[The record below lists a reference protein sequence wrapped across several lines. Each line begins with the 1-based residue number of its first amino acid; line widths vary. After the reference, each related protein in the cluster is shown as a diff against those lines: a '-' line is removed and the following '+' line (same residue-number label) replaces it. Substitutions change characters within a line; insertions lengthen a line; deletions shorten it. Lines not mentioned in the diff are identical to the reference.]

1 MPDIAGSHEPDSEM
15 VTFPVTR
22 LLSWYREY
30 RRALPW
36 RATTD
41 PYRIWLSEVMLQQ
54 TQVATVVPY
63 YERFLTR
70 FPDISALARASEQE
84 VLKVWENLGYYTR
97 ARQLHRAAVFIM
109 DQYGGQIPKCYE
121 DLVRLPG
128 VGSYTA
134 GAILSIAFGQ
144 AVPAIDGNVR
154 RVLCR
159 LFTLSAV
166 STDKKSYGR
175 LSDILV
181 PLLPPGQTG
190 DFNQALMELG
200 ATICR
205 PRLPLCGECPLS
217 SECLARRY
225 FQTEAFPT
233 PSKKKIIPVRDAVA
247 AMIRDGRGR
256 VLVVQRPSPG
266 LLGSLWK
273 FPGGFTEPEEVL
285 AQALKRT
292 VSEETGLGVVDEV
305 FLKTI
310 KHAYTHFRL
319 CLHVFSCQAVGGKLK
334 MTGCADHQWIHPDAF
349 GELPFSKA
357 DRLVGEHFRHHI
369 GLP

>member
-1 MPDIAGSHEPDSEM
+1 MHDHARVPEPERE
-15 VTFPVTR
+15 TTAFPVTR
-22 LLSWYREY
+22 LLSWYREN

-36 RATTD
+36 RETND

-63 YERFLTR
+63 YERFLVR

-97 ARQLHRAAVFIM
+97 ARQFHRAAVIIM
-109 DQYGGQIPKCYE
+109 DQYRGQVPKRYE
-121 DLVRLPG
+121 DLARLPG

-144 AVPAIDGNVR
+144 AFPAIDSNVR

-159 LFTLSAV
+159 FFTLSEV
-166 STDKKSYGR
+166 RTDKNGHGC
-175 LSDILV
+175 LSGILT
-181 PLLPPGQTG
+181 PLLPSRQPG

-200 ATICR
+200 ATVCR
-205 PRLPLCGECPLS
+205 PRQPLCGECPLS
-217 SECLARRY
+217 SECLARRHS
-225 FQTEAFPT
+225 QTEAFPA
-233 PSKKKIIPVRDAVA
+233 PARKKIIPVRDAIA

-256 VLVVQRPSPG
+256 VLVVKRPPDG
-266 LLGSLWK
+266 LLGALWK
-273 FPGGFTEPEEVL
+273 FPGGFTEPGEVL

-292 VSEETGLGVVDEV
+292 VNEETGLCIVEEV
-305 FLKTI
+305 FVKTI

-319 CLHVFSCQAVGGKLK
+319 RLHVFSCQIEDGELK
-334 MTGCADHQWIHPDAF
+334 MGGCADYRWIDPDKF
-349 GELPFSKA
+349 GGLPFSKA
-357 DRLVGEHFRHHI
+357 DRLAAQYVESAH
-369 GLP
+369 LV